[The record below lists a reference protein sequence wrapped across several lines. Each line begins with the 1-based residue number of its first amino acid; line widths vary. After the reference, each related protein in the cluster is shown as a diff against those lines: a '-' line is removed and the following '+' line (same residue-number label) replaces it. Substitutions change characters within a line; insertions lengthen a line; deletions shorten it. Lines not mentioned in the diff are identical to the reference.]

1 MVPPVVLGGRLG
13 STTPPIPAPV
23 PAAGL
28 TGEFA
33 AGVGA
38 PVSSG
43 PVSRIFSA
51 DGLVVS
57 VIEAAALSGRDV
69 ADRVTASV
77 GLASVDGV
85 PVEPVISVPPHFWFE
100 RQTALGNGGS

>member
-13 STTPPIPAPV
+13 STTPPIPAELAPV
-23 PAAGL
+23 LVTGL
-28 TGEFA
+28 TGELA

-51 DGLVVS
+51 DASVVS

-85 PVEPVISVPPHFWFE
+85 PVEPVISVPP
-100 RQTALGNGGS
+100 QLLV